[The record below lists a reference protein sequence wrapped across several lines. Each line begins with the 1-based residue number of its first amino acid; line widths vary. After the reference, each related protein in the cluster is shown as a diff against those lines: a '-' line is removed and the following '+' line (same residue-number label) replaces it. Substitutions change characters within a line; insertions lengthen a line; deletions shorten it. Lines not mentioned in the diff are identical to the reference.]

1 MHCLTYKFKQ
11 SILDGDNIPPSAFQP
26 LFIILQSLLNPPTP
40 EVFFACLAI
49 LVLIACSGIMSAS
62 EIAFFSI
69 SQPELENLRDSD
81 DSKDK
86 GIVSLL
92 ERPRYLLS
100 TILISNTFVN
110 IGVVITSY
118 FVTTKMF
125 NFIDVQ
131 LGSFTITG
139 TLLEFVFN
147 VIIVTFTL
155 VLFGEAT
162 PKVYATHNKISIA
175 RAMSPVFRIM
185 LLIFRP
191 VNWLLVGS
199 THVLEKR
206 LRKRSAEI
214 DIDEIN
220 KAIEITVENKESKQ
234 DARILKG
241 VVQFGNINVK
251 QVMRPRMEVAAVD
264 YSIDFKE
271 LMEKVQEYGYSR
283 MPVFKETLDNVVGV
297 LYIKDLLHHINQE
310 AQFGW
315 QKLLREP
322 LFVPESKKIDD
333 LLREIQTN
341 RKHMAVVVDEY
352 GGTSGI
358 ITLEDIIEEVIGD
371 IKDEFDEAEQ
381 DVDVKEIAENVFVFN
396 GKTSILDACRALD
409 IELEFFDEVK
419 EDAETIG
426 GLILVLAG
434 RIPDINEI
442 LGFQG
447 LQFTVMKIANNRIE
461 EIKAE
466 WKD

>member
-1 MHCLTYKFKQ
+1 
-11 SILDGDNIPPSAFQP
+11 LDGDSIPPPAFQP
-26 LFIILQSLLNPPTP
+26 LFILLQSLLNTVTP

-69 SQPELENLRDSD
+69 SQPELENLRESD
-81 DSKDK
+81 DNKDK
-86 GIVSLL
+86 SIVSLL

-118 FVTTKMF
+118 YVTTKMF

-131 LGSFTITG
+131 LGSFTLTG
-139 TLLEFVFN
+139 TVIEFVFN

-162 PKVYATHNKISIA
+162 PKVYATHNKLNIA
-175 RAMSPVFRIM
+175 RVMSPVFKIM
-185 LLIFRP
+185 LAIFRP
-191 VNWLLVGS
+191 LNWLLVGS

-271 LMEKVQEYGYSR
+271 LMEKVLEHGYSR

-297 LYIKDLLHHINQE
+297 LYIKDLLLHINQE

-341 RKHMAVVVDEY
+341 RKHLAIVVDEY

-358 ITLEDIIEEVIGD
+358 ITLEDIVEEVIGD

-381 DVDVKEIAENVFVFN
+381 EVGVKEIAENVFVFE
-396 GKTSILDACRALD
+396 GKTSILDACRALS
-409 IELEFFDEVK
+409 IELEFFDEAK
-419 EDAETIG
+419 GDAETIG
-426 GLILVLAG
+426 GLILALAG